1 MTADR
6 WSEMAAAYVAGALTE
21 SERTVLEERLDT
33 DEELRRLVAAYR
45 GSLDDALE
53 RLPDR
58 TAPPELRARI
68 LARARAE
75 GAGSD
80 GDGASVTPIDG
91 ERRGLPGGRLPWLA
105 LAASV
110 AGLLWLGQQNRSLRS
125 SLESARTERA
135 AVAARLAEIR
145 TDLQLAETE
154 LARFDSLTEILSGE
168 DLRFASLTGD
178 TEPLLGLVWSPS
190 RQTLVIAAND
200 LPPLS
205 AGRTYQLWGIPAE
218 GDPVSLGTFD
228 AGPDGDALLQRPLA
242 VDADF
247 DLGAITEEPEGG
259 SPQPTSTPI
268 LIGSWTAAQE

>member
-1 MTADR
+1 MTSDR

-21 SERTVLEERLDT
+21 SERTAMEERLET

-58 TAPPELRARI
+58 SPPPELRARV
-68 LARARAE
+68 LARARE
-75 GAGSD
+75 EAGS
-80 GDGASVTPIDG
+80 GDGTASIPSIET
-91 ERRGLPGGRLPWLA
+91 ERRGLPGGTLPWLA

-110 AGLLWLGQQNRSLRS
+110 AGLLWLGTQNRSLRS

-135 AVAARLAEIR
+135 ATEARLAEVR
-145 TDLQLAETE
+145 AELQFAEGE
-154 LARFDSLTEILSGE
+154 LARFDSLTEVLSGE

-178 TEPLLGLVWSPS
+178 AAPLLGLVWSPS

-247 DLGAITEEPEGG
+247 ELGAITEEPEGG
-259 SPQPTSTPI
+259 SPQPTRTPF
-268 LIGSWTAAQE
+268 LVGSWRAAQE